1 MLEFGLGHI
10 FQGDFRM
17 TKKRF
22 RAEQIISK
30 LREAEV
36 EISKGQTV
44 GQVVKKLG
52 ITEQTYYRWRK
63 EYGGLRTDQAKRL
76 KELEKE
82 NVRLKRL
89 VANQALDMEILKE
102 AASGNF

>member
-1 MLEFGLGHI
+1 MA
-10 FQGDFRM
+10 
-17 TKKRF
+17 KKRF
-22 RAEQIISK
+22 EAEQIIGK

-36 EISKGQTV
+36 EISKGQTI

-63 EYGGLRTDQAKRL
+63 EYGGLRSDQAKRL

-82 NVRLKRL
+82 NSRLKKL
-89 VANQALDMEILKE
+89 VANQALDMEIFKE